1 MSVSKIKI
9 NNLVKRY
16 DGFLLD
22 GVSLEVPS
30 GCVMGLIG
38 ENGAGKSTVIKALLG
53 VIGTDGGE
61 ILFDGVPQ
69 REMSKAMRQKIGVV
83 LDDVSLPAAI
93 NLRALDL
100 IMKNIFAE
108 WEQEKFFDLAK
119 RFGLPNDKKIGEFSK
134 GMKMKTAIAAALSHK
149 ADILILDE
157 PTSGLDPVAR
167 DEILG
172 ILYDFMQT
180 PGRATLISSHITSD
194 LEKLCDFVTFI
205 SDGKIV
211 LSGEKDAL
219 LDKYA
224 VVRGDVRDIDP
235 AAIIKIRRREYGT
248 DALALKSMLP
258 PSFEVSKAGLED
270 IMLFFVKGE

>member
-108 WEQEKFFDLAK
+108 WEQEKFFELTK

-194 LEKLCDFVTFI
+194 LEKLCDYVTFI